1 MKQSMSNRILSL
13 CSAALFL
20 LPALSACS
28 RNPSPSAEAPAPE
41 HALSDT
47 ILLGG
52 RSTAVFLDVSNEEI
66 LFRDQASGGNLLAAA
81 KYPEEIPGAAEA
93 LDGCD
98 FTDLDL
104 DGNSDLTAS
113 FRLED
118 GTSASLVWFFSDG
131 GFVYNEEFSR
141 LPGDALPGE

>member
-1 MKQSMSNRILSL
+1 MKYSMSNRILSL

-52 RSTAVFLDVSNEEI
+52 RSTAVFLDISNEEI

-93 LDGCD
+93 
-98 FTDLDL
+98 L